1 MTERSLAGPTAFVL
15 AGGGTKGSF
24 EVGALQYLVGT
35 ERIVPDIIAATS
47 AGAVAAAVLAQ
58 ARTFEEFARRV
69 QEVEE
74 DILAMTRTEQ
84 IFGEQ
89 AWLQALEGTTL
100 GGEIRSAFTK
110 GTRPPLPALRCTVS
124 LDPDPRAERAPPGGA
139 TRPAAAARRWVRRLL
154 AGAALRLPRARRR
167 FRTSGSSILNLQAP
181 GPRHAARGAQ
191 RDPPGRSGP
200 DPAARAPAPPGRHR
214 AARRCPALR
223 DPGRHHRRRGRPARR
238 PRARAPDR
246 STCSK
251 PSSPRPAFPWCSLPA
266 PLAGRRL
273 RRRRGPPGR
282 ARARRG
288 AAGGATRIIAVL
300 AVPLRIDRDE
310 RNYSDDNAINVG
322 LRALGVIAMADRQR
336 ENLAVTLPP
345 GGTLT
350 TIDPVVDVVGYFEV
364 EPGLLRINKDYGW
377 LRAADVMAEGDA
389 TLLDEVAADTHRLI
403 AARLEAWHME
413 ETVWDGDRI
422 ERRRRSRNP
431 LPSPRAQAGGARPGR
446 PAQAAGL
453 PGPRRLRGVVDPPRG
468 PRELTAGPQTVGPP
482 SQPRRLKSTTSSTT
496 AITSVPIPS
505 TKKVHVTRDVSDQIA
520 EVLPEEPGEEAQR
533 QEDRGD
539 DGQLL
544 HHHIEAV
551 RHRGEVRVHHAGQE
565 VTVAVD
571 QIGQPDQVVVEVAE
585 VPCRLGGQ
593 AGHGR

>member
-1 MTERSLAGPTAFVL
+1 MTERALAGPTAFVL

-35 ERIVPDIIAATS
+35 ERIIPDIIAATS

-58 ARTFEEFARRV
+58 ARTFEEFDRRV

-100 GGEIRSAFTK
+100 GGEIRTAFTK

-124 LDPDPRAERAPPGGA
+124 LDPDPAPNVPRRAANKAR
-139 TRPAAAARRWVRRLL
+139 RRRRRWVRRLL

-167 FRTSGSSILNLQAP
+167 FRTSGSSILNLRPLAHAMRHGGPSGIHPVDQELIRRPGLQLRLAVTALRAGALRYVTQDGTIVEEDARTPAP
-181 GPRHAARGAQ
+181 GSSAGPVDLLDAVIASASVPMVFPPR
-191 RDPPGRSGP
+191 
-200 DPAARAPAPPGRHR
+200 
-214 AARRCPALR
+214 
-223 DPGRHHRRRGRPARR
+223 
-238 PRARAPDR
+238 
-246 STCSK
+246 
-251 PSSPRPAFPWCSLPA
+251 
-266 PLAGRRL
+266 PLAGDDYVDGGVL
-273 RRRRGPPGR
+273 QVVPVR
-282 ARARRG
+282 A
-288 AAGGATRIIAVL
+288 AAQLGATRIIAVL

-310 RNYSDDNAINVG
+310 RSYSEDNAVNVG

-403 AARLEAWHME
+403 AARLDAWHLE
-413 ETVWDGDRI
+413 ETVWAGDRMD
-422 ERRRRSRNP
+422 
-431 LPSPRAQAGGARPGR
+431 AVADPGT
-446 PAQAAGL
+446 L
-453 PGPRRLRGVVDPPRG
+453 SLL
-468 PRELTAGPQTVGPP
+468 RELK
-482 SQPRRLKSTTSSTT
+482 RE
-496 AITSVPIPS
+496 
-505 TKKVHVTRDVSDQIA
+505 VH
-520 EVLPEEPGEEAQR
+520 EL
-533 QEDRGD
+533 
-539 DGQLL
+539 
-544 HHHIEAV
+544 
-551 RHRGEVRVHHAGQE
+551 
-565 VTVAVD
+565 VD
-571 QIGQPDQVVVEVAE
+571 QRKQLGFPVPDGCEE
-585 VPCRLGGQ
+585 WWTRHET
-593 AGHGR
+593 HGS